1 MRFGKIN
8 KTAFKR
14 FIATGLIIMTAATF
28 TGCGVNAKEKQTNGS
43 FKETAIEANTNDS
56 KQVNIETVT
65 GMPAITVKPVDT
77 KMSSVKETPA
87 SISTQVNVKNNC
99 DTLLDSLDDKEVII
113 NDTTSY
119 MLDNMDKISA
129 TDDKIT
135 DEELKIASY
144 AYQKLLK
151 SNIDKEVFLKELN
164 NIMVEQLLPRGMEE
178 DEWLL
183 NFGNLTSTLNEQ
195 ESLQDTYLV
204 LAYLIHDMNC
214 AEKHTTSEY
223 GSIDCKVLQ
232 KQFKDK
238 YK

>member
-8 KTAFKR
+8 NKAFKR
-14 FIATGLIIMTAATF
+14 FIATGLIIMTTATF
-28 TGCGVNAKEKQTNGS
+28 TGCGVNAKEKQTEDS
-43 FKETAIEANTNDS
+43 FIETTTETSINDS
-56 KQVNIETVT
+56 KQVNNQPVT
-65 GMPAITVKPVDT
+65 GTPAITVKPVNEEVQND
-77 KMSSVKETPA
+77 
-87 SISTQVNVKNNC
+87 C
-99 DTLLDSLDDKEVII
+99 DKLLDSLDDKEVTID
-113 NDTTSY
+113 DTTSY

-135 DEELKIASY
+135 DEELNIASY

-151 SNIDKEVFLKELN
+151 SNVDKEVFLKELN
-164 NIMVEQLLPRGMEE
+164 NIMVEQLLPRGMDEE
-178 DEWLL
+178 EWLL

-214 AEKHTTSEY
+214 AEKHITSEY
-223 GSIDCKVLQ
+223 GGVDCKVLQ
-232 KQFKDK
+232 KEFKDK

>member
-8 KTAFKR
+8 KKAFRR
-14 FIATGLIIMTAATF
+14 FIATGLIIMTTATF
-28 TGCGVNAKEKQTNGS
+28 TGCGVNAKEKQANDS
-43 FKETAIEANTNDS
+43 FIETTTEASISDS
-56 KQVNIETVT
+56 KQVIKETVT
-65 GMPAITVKPVDT
+65 GMPAITIKPVITETAIVDEEP
-77 KMSSVKETPA
+77 VKAEV
-87 SISTQVNVKNNC
+87 QNDC
-99 DTLLDSLDDKEVII
+99 DKLLDSLDNKEVTID
-113 NDTTSY
+113 DTTSY

-135 DEELKIASY
+135 DEELYIASY

-164 NIMVEQLLPRGMEE
+164 NIMVEQLLPRGMDEE
-178 DEWLL
+178 EWLL

-223 GSIDCKVLQ
+223 GLIDCKVLQ
-232 KQFKDK
+232 KEFKNK

>member
-8 KTAFKR
+8 NKAFKR
-14 FIATGLIIMTAATF
+14 FIATGLIVITAATF
-28 TGCGVNAKEKQTNGS
+28 TGCGVNAKEKQ
-43 FKETAIEANTNDS
+43 ANDS
-56 KQVNIETVT
+56 FIETTTKASINDSRQVIKETVT
-65 GMPAITVKPVDT
+65 GTPAITEKPVDMVKPV
-77 KMSSVKETPA
+77 VIETPIA
-87 SISTQVNVKNNC
+87 IEVQNDC
-99 DTLLDSLDDKEVII
+99 DKLLDSLDDKEVTID
-113 NDTTSY
+113 DTTSY

-135 DEELKIASY
+135 DEEMYIASY

-164 NIMVEQLLPRGMEE
+164 TIMVEQLLPRGMDEE
-178 DEWLL
+178 EWLL

-214 AEKHTTSEY
+214 DEKHTTSEY

-232 KQFKDK
+232 KEFKDK

>member
-8 KTAFKR
+8 NKAFKR
-14 FIATGLIIMTAATF
+14 FIATGLIVITAATF
-28 TGCGVNAKEKQTNGS
+28 TGCGVNAKEKQANDS
-43 FKETAIEANTNDS
+43 FIETTTEASINDS
-56 KQVNIETVT
+56 KQVIKETVT
-65 GMPAITVKPVDT
+65 GTPAITEIPVVVKPVAIEKPIATEVQND
-77 KMSSVKETPA
+77 
-87 SISTQVNVKNNC
+87 C
-99 DTLLDSLDDKEVII
+99 DKLLDNLDDKEVII
-113 NDTTSY
+113 DDTTSY

-135 DEELKIASY
+135 DEELYIASY

-164 NIMVEQLLPRGMEE
+164 NIMVEQLLPRCMDEE
-178 DEWLL
+178 EWLL

-232 KQFKDK
+232 KEFENK